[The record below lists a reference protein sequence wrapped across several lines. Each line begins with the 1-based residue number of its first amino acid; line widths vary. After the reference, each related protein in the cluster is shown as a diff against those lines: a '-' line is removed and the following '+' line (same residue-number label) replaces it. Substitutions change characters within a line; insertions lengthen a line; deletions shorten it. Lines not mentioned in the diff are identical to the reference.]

1 MQVPLAL
8 RNYGPTSPP
17 SQLCPNDPYEPNGT
31 FDQAWGPL
39 PLNADFLGYFNCS
52 ADTDRDFYF
61 FDLVAPQQVVIT
73 LRDVPIGSDYD
84 LTLFSCPAAGCQ
96 VGYSGN
102 PGAVDERITI
112 DAAAGRYYV
121 RITRSQWSPLVSQA
135 YRLRVATGAV
145 FD

>member
-112 DAAAGRYYV
+112 DGAAGRYYV